1 MSVVNTVLSSF
12 SYDDV
17 MSELKNRAITFKY
30 EKEIFKNKLSFVN
43 VMSEL
48 QDHVNKHRVKPS
60 QIRSKNK
67 YGLLYNYFIRFL
79 Y

>member
-1 MSVVNTVLSSF
+1 MMSVSSSF

-17 MSELKNRAITFKY
+17 MNELKNRAITFKY
-30 EKEIFKNKLSFVN
+30 EKEIFANKLSFVD
-43 VMSEL
+43 VMDEL
-48 QDHVNKHRVKPS
+48 KNHANKNRVKPS
-60 QIRSKNK
+60 HIKSKNK